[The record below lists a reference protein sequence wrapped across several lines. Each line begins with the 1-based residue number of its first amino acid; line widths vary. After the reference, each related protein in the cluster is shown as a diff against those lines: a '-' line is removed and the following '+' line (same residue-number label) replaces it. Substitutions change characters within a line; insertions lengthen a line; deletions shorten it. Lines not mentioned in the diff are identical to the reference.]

1 MLKTETSFV
10 HTVFRY
16 RLDVHPHHTRRL
28 KALAGA
34 SRYVWNHFLR
44 FREDAYLAARAAGG
58 ALMPARSVTGASR
71 AN

>member
-1 MLKTETSFV
+1 
-10 HTVFRY
+10 
-16 RLDVHPHHTRRL
+16 L

-58 ALMPARSVTGASR
+58 ALMPARSATGASR